1 MVLAVAMQAT
11 VTQPCGL
18 IASDGNKSETGG
30 KDGLANADP
39 SFFVQKAIDER
50 SAVVKKTDLQLYYS
64 ELFLCLSPKESKH
77 VRTY

>member
-1 MVLAVAMQAT
+1 MVLAVAVQAT

-30 KDGLANADP
+30 KDGLASP
-39 SFFVQKAIDER
+39 VRLFFAQKATDER
-50 SAVVKKTDLQLYYS
+50 IAVVKKTDLQLYYS
-64 ELFLCLSPKESKH
+64 ELFSFLSPKESKH

>member
-18 IASDGNKSETGG
+18 IASDGNKSEIGG

-39 SFFVQKAIDER
+39 SFFVQKAFDER

-64 ELFLCLSPKESKH
+64 ELFSFLSPKESKH